1 MAPPNGNGAAGA
13 PPLIFDPALRK
24 MRRARLSRRSAEQEQ
39 HADFLFA
46 EAADRLAD
54 RLQDVTRAFPKVLEV
69 GSRAGTLRP
78 VIASLNGIQDF
89 VTCDLAPGFE
99 PDAAAYEDLLPFADE
114 RFDLVVSNLALH
126 QVNDLP
132 GALIEAKRVL
142 KPDGL
147 LLACLLG
154 GETLTELRQ
163 CLNEAEMEAEGGMSP
178 HIAPMAD
185 LRDMGA
191 LLQRAGF
198 ALPVADQD
206 HLTVSYDNAFK
217 LMADIK
223 AMGENNLL
231 TERRRKP
238 MRRETFMKAA
248 ALYQDRFAGTDG
260 RITATFDLIWLTGWS
275 PHESQQQPLKPGSAK
290 SRLADALGAE
300 EKKL

>member
-1 MAPPNGNGAAGA
+1 MAGDPASGPP
-13 PPLIFDPALRK
+13 IVFDPALRRQ
-24 MRRARLSRRSAEQEQ
+24 RRARLARRPADAAA

-54 RLQDVTRAFPKVLEV
+54 RLQDVMHKFPSVLEV
-69 GSRAGTLRP
+69 GSRAGTLAP
-78 VIASLNGIQDF
+78 VIRPLNGIEDI
-89 VTCDLAPGFE
+89 VTCDLAPGFG
-99 PDAAAYEDLLPFADE
+99 PAVAACEDLLPFQDHS
-114 RFDLVVSNLALH
+114 FDLVVSNLALH

-147 LLACLLG
+147 FLACLLG

-163 CLNEAEMEAEGGMSP
+163 CLNEAEMEADGGLSP
-178 HIAPMAD
+178 HVAPMAD

-191 LLQRAGF
+191 LLQRADF

-217 LMADIK
+217 LMADLK

-231 TERRRKP
+231 AERRRKP
-238 MRRETFMKAA
+238 MGRGVFMKAA
-248 ALYQDRFAGTDG
+248 ALYQDRFAGPDG

-275 PHESQQQPLKPGSAK
+275 PHESQQKPLKPGSAK
-290 SRLADALGAE
+290 SRLADALGVE
-300 EKKL
+300 EGKL